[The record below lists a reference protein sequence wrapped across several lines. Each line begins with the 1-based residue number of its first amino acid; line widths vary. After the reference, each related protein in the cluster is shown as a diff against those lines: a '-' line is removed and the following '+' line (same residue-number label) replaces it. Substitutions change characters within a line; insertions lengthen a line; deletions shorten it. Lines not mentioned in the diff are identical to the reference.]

1 MNLRQVS
8 SKIEKDIQAA
18 RSAALGGKP
27 RLGQA
32 GSKVNF
38 LHNDENANRPTTIQS
53 LDEVGRR
60 FIPRPAVSLFLLD
73 AICNSLAIG
82 GILIGTHL
90 RLGVASVTQAAIV
103 AAFAIVVIET
113 SLYAMGS
120 YRRDALISM
129 VNATGRLPV
138 VIALST
144 LAIVF
149 SLHFIFP
156 LVFSARVYLS
166 ISRCG
171 TIALLASGTATA
183 VLIFG
188 RYAFFALMRRRWFM
202 RHVMVIGNG
211 VRAQHLMSLMKQT
224 HHKSLAHLTPVSES
238 ILRPDGR
245 AVTDTRQGPA
255 DASKELAQLV
265 AELAIDEIVLAV
277 DNPKALPLES
287 LLACKVLGVPIT
299 GYDSFLERETGRVDL
314 KHLDPSYLVF
324 STGFQIRLA
333 DRVAKR
339 VLDIAFS
346 LVLLAICLPVFALA
360 MLAIWIEGGGA
371 IFYRQERVTRGDRVF
386 WLYKLRTMRSDAESG
401 GAKWA
406 AKSDSRITKVGGFL
420 RRTRIDEIPQLINI
434 LKGDMSV
441 VGPRPERPVFI
452 DEIGKEVQMFALRH
466 GVKAGLT
473 GWAQINYP
481 YGASITDAARK
492 LEYDLYYMKN
502 YSWLRDI
509 SIILQTIRIVI
520 LQEGVR

>member
-1 MNLRQVS
+1 MNLKQVS
-8 SKIEKDIQAA
+8 SKIGKDVEAA
-18 RSAALGGKP
+18 RAAAAAGKT
-27 RLGQA
+27 RA
-32 GSKVNF
+32 GHIPLAPNVSF
-38 LHNDENANRPTTIQS
+38 LHRESDDSRTTIQS

-60 FIPRPAVSLFLLD
+60 FIPRPAVSLFLVD
-73 AICNSLAIG
+73 AIFNSLAIG
-82 GILIGTHL
+82 GILIGTYA
-90 RLGVASVTQAAIV
+90 RLGIASVAQAGIV
-103 AAFAIVVIET
+103 AAFAVAIIEMF
-113 SLYAMGS
+113 LYAMGS
-120 YRRDALISM
+120 YRRDQLISM

-144 LAIVF
+144 LAILF
-149 SLHFIFP
+149 SLNVIFP
-156 LVFSARVYLS
+156 LLFAERIYLS
-166 ISRCG
+166 VSRCG

-211 VRAQHLMSLMKQT
+211 ARAQHLMALMKQS
-224 HHKSLAHLTPVSES
+224 HNKSLAHLTPVSES

-245 AVTDTRQGPA
+245 AVA
-255 DASKELAQLV
+255 DIAQDSAASKELAQLV

-277 DNPKALPLES
+277 DNPKTLPLES

-314 KHLDPSYLVF
+314 KHLDPNYLVY
-324 STGFQIRLA
+324 SSGFQIRLA

-406 AKSDSRITKVGGFL
+406 QKSDSRITKVGGFL

-441 VGPRPERPVFI
+441 VGPRPERPIFI

-509 SIILQTIRIVI
+509 SIILQTVRIVI

>member
-1 MNLRQVS
+1 MNLNQAP
-8 SKIEKDIQAA
+8 SKIGKDVEAA
-18 RSAALGGKP
+18 RAAAIKT
-27 RLGQA
+27 RA
-32 GSKVNF
+32 GHVPPGPKVSF
-38 LHNDENANRPTTIQS
+38 LHRDSQESRTTTIQS

-73 AICNSLAIG
+73 TICNSLAIG
-82 GILIGTHL
+82 GILIGTHA
-90 RLGVASVTQAAIV
+90 RLGITSVTQAGIV
-103 AAFAIVVIET
+103 AIFAVVVIGLF
-113 SLYAMGS
+113 LYAMGC
-120 YRRDALISM
+120 YRRDQLISM

-144 LAIVF
+144 LAVLF
-149 SLHFIFP
+149 SLNFIFP
-156 LVFSARVYLS
+156 LIFQERVYLS

-211 VRAQHLMSLMKQT
+211 ARAQHLMALMKQS
-224 HHKSLAHLTPVSES
+224 HNKSLAHLTPVSES

-245 AVTDTRQGPA
+245 TVADPA
-255 DASKELAQLV
+255 QDAAASSKELTQLV
-265 AELAIDEIVLAV
+265 GELAIDEIVLAV
-277 DNPKALPLES
+277 DNPKTLPLES

-314 KHLDPSYLVF
+314 KHLDPNYLVY
-324 STGFQIRLA
+324 SSGFQIRLA
-333 DRVAKR
+333 DRIAKR
-339 VLDIAFS
+339 VLDIVFS

-386 WLYKLRTMRSDAESG
+386 WLYKLRTMRADAESG

-406 AKSDSRITKVGGFL
+406 QKSDSRITKVGGFL

-452 DEIGKEVQMFALRH
+452 SEIGKEVQMFALRH

>member
-1 MNLRQVS
+1 M
-8 SKIEKDIQAA
+8 
-18 RSAALGGKP
+18 GGTP
-27 RLGQA
+27 RLGHVSF
-32 GSKVNF
+32 GSKINVR
-38 LHNDENANRPTTIQS
+38 HHDASEADSRHTVIQS
-53 LDEVGRR
+53 LDDVGGR

-73 AICNSLAIG
+73 ALCNSAAIG
-82 GILIGTHL
+82 GILIGTHS
-90 RLGVASVTQAAIV
+90 RLGVASMPQAAIV
-103 AAFAIVVIET
+103 AVFAVAVLEMF
-113 SLYAMGS
+113 LYAMGC

-144 LAIVF
+144 LAILF
-149 SLHFIFP
+149 FLHLIFP
-156 LVFSARVYLS
+156 LIFSARVYLS

-188 RYAFFALMRRRWFM
+188 RYAFFALVRRRWFM
-202 RHVMVIGNG
+202 RHIMVIGNG
-211 VRAQHLMSLMKQT
+211 TRAQHLMALMKQN
-224 HHKSLAHLTPVSES
+224 HNKSLAHLTPVNES
-238 ILRPDGR
+238 VLRPDGR
-245 AVTDTRQGPA
+245 AVD
-255 DASKELAQLV
+255 DASRPSSAPTKELTQMV
-265 AELAIDEIVLAV
+265 AEMAIDEIVLAV

-299 GYDSFLERETGRVDL
+299 GYDAFLERETGRVDL

-324 STGFQIRLA
+324 SSGFQIRLA
-333 DRVAKR
+333 DRIAKR
-339 VLDIAFS
+339 TLDIAFS

-386 WLYKLRTMRSDAESG
+386 WLYKLRTMRADAESS
-401 GAKWA
+401 GARWA
-406 AKSDSRITKVGGFL
+406 SKSDSRITKVGGFL

-509 SIILQTIRIVI
+509 SIILQTIRIII